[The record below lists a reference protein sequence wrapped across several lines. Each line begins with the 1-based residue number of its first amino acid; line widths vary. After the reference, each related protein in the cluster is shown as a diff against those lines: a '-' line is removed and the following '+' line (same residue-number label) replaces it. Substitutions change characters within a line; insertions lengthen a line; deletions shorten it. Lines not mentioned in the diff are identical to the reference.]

1 MCAFS
6 WSNHGCS
13 QLPLGSSRTI
23 IGNVILQLWDL
34 NHIWFERPVLLGY
47 QGVHRNSR
55 MGLCHVLSL
64 FMHKRSPAWKILYRP
79 LNSINDLLDAY
90 YLWILAQYSLDI
102 LVSIQVS
109 NQQGNKYVLSKYYV
123 FSKKNL
129 NQNKWQKCWRV
140 SWLKSGHANVNKQPL
155 FDFPCIIFSSSLRIL
170 FEHFCKPVSRKVT
183 SKRASGKTILER
195 LVSAHFL

>member
-55 MGLCHVLSL
+55 MVLCHVLSL
-64 FMHKRSPAWKILYRP
+64 FLHKRSPAWKILYRP

-109 NQQGNKYVLSKYYV
+109 NQQGNMSFLNIMSFLKRTWIKTNG
-123 FSKKNL
+123 KNVGASAA
-129 NQNKWQKCWRV
+129 W
-140 SWLKSGHANVNKQPL
+140 
-155 FDFPCIIFSSSLRIL
+155 SLAMQ
-170 FEHFCKPVSRKVT
+170 T
-183 SKRASGKTILER
+183 
-195 LVSAHFL
+195 